1 MAQGLAVDRPVSL
14 RSQVMSDQPIVNN
27 ASGRSSESQSAES
40 QSAENRSAESLP
52 AESIEILQ
60 QEASAIWVEDVS
72 FYWPSGVAVL
82 RNCSLRVEPG
92 EFCMLLGNNGSG
104 KSTLLR
110 LLAGLLPRQLG
121 TIHIQSPVG
130 FVFQNPDHQ
139 LVMPTVGTDVA
150 FGLVKEQLTLNEVRQ
165 RVEEALSAVNL
176 LHLQR
181 RAIYALSGGQKQ
193 RVAIAG
199 AIAQHCQIL
208 LLDEPTALLD
218 PDSQIDL
225 VQQVQALV
233 KSRGLTALW
242 VTHRLAELDYCDR
255 AFLLEGGAVIDH
267 GDPQRLKQKMKT
279 NYLRG

>member
-1 MAQGLAVDRPVSL
+1 MTFKDAAFETGAEQSPA
-14 RSQVMSDQPIVNN
+14 IVID
-27 ASGRSSESQSAES
+27 G
-40 QSAENRSAESLP
+40 
-52 AESIEILQ
+52 
-60 QEASAIWVEDVS
+60 VS

-82 RNCSLRVEPG
+82 QGCSLSIAKG

-110 LLAGLLPRQLG
+110 LLAGLLPRQTGILEALG
-121 TIHIQSPVG
+121 PVG

-139 LVMPTVGTDVA
+139 LVMPTVGADIA
-150 FGLVKEQLTLNEVRQ
+150 FGLVKEKLTLPQVRA

-176 LHLQR
+176 SHLQR

-199 AIAQHCQIL
+199 AIAQHCQVL

-225 VQQVQALV
+225 VRQVQALV

-255 AFLLEGGAVIDH
+255 AFLLENGKVSDS
-267 GDPQRLKQKMKT
+267 GDPQRLKQKLKSS
-279 NYLRG
+279 YIS

>member
-1 MAQGLAVDRPVSL
+1 MESDLLSVSGEAIAV
-14 RSQVMSDQPIVNN
+14 Q
-27 ASGRSSESQSAES
+27 
-40 QSAENRSAESLP
+40 
-52 AESIEILQ
+52 
-60 QEASAIWVEDVS
+60 DVS
-72 FYWPSGVAVL
+72 FHWPSGVSVL
-82 RNCSLRVEPG
+82 RNCSLTVGQG

-110 LLAGLLPRQLG
+110 LMAGLLPHQTG
-121 TIHIQSPVG
+121 TITTQGPVG

-139 LVMPTVGTDVA
+139 LVMPTVGADVA
-150 FGLVKEQLTLNEVRQ
+150 FGLVKEKLTLTQVRS

-176 LHLQR
+176 WDYRR

-199 AIAQHCQIL
+199 AIAQHCQVL

-225 VQQVQALV
+225 VRQVQALV

-255 AFLLEGGAVIDH
+255 AFLLENGEMSDQ
-267 GDPQRLKQKMKT
+267 GDPHRLKQKLKAS
-279 NYLRG
+279 YLNEKP